1 MKLKKWVQ
9 IIGISLGVVALAACS
24 SGHKNAWS
32 TNEGNQQASAEGAES
47 SGLGDEDRLS
57 DGSDGENTK
66 HLASKN
72 TYYFDFDSDA
82 IHPDDQESIANH
94 AQKLASSGGK
104 VKVMLE
110 GHTDPRGS
118 REYNIGLGE
127 RRAKSVAEA
136 MASKGVKPNQ
146 LRLVSYGAEKLAA
159 PGATDSDY
167 QKDRRVVLVN
177 TQGQG

>member
-9 IIGISLGVVALAACS
+9 IIGIGLGVIALAACHS
-24 SGHKNAWS
+24 QKKQNQWS
-32 TNEGNQQASAEGAES
+32 MNDNSQQGVDGAQS

-57 DGSDGENTK
+57 DGSDDSHAK
-66 HLASKN
+66 HLVSKN
-72 TYYFDFDSDA
+72 TYYFDYDSDT
-82 IHPDDQESIANH
+82 IHSDDRQSIDTH
-94 AQKLASSGGK
+94 AKKLASNTTA
-104 VKVMLE
+104 KVMLE

-127 RRAKSVAEA
+127 RRAKAVAEA
-136 MASKGVKPNQ
+136 MASKGVKSTQ

-159 PGATDSDY
+159 PGTTESDY

-177 TQGQG
+177 TQNQG